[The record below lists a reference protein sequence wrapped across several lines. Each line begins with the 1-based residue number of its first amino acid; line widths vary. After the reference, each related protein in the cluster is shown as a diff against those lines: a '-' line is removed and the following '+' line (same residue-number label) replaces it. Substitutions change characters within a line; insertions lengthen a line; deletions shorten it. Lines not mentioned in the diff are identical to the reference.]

1 MGFGAAEP
9 FSSAAI
15 MLRRL
20 LLSRSEA
27 RSLKLVGCGYAGG
40 ANVTISELG
49 SLGEFV
55 SSIAVVVTLIYLATQ
70 LRQTTKAIRAAS
82 TQALDQSITGNI
94 CFVGVHP
101 RGRSSHGAGLE
112 RSRVALRGRGVHFQ
126 TLIAAFFLTMDSSF
140 WSYRNSLLPVELWE
154 REQEVIRTWVNRP
167 GGRIAW
173 EQKRSQVSK
182 PFREY
187 VEANL
192 RDDP

>member
-1 MGFGAAEP
+1 MERGL
-9 FSSAAI
+9 SAHESPSEEEAI
-15 MLRRL
+15 
-20 LLSRSEA
+20 
-27 RSLKLVGCGYAGG
+27 
-40 ANVTISELG
+40 
-49 SLGEFV
+49 
-55 SSIAVVVTLIYLATQ
+55 
-70 LRQTTKAIRAAS
+70 
-82 TQALDQSITGNI
+82 
-94 CFVGVHP
+94 
-101 RGRSSHGAGLE
+101 
-112 RSRVALRGRGVHFQ
+112 HFQ

-187 VEANL
+187 VETNL

>member
-1 MGFGAAEP
+1 M
-9 FSSAAI
+9 
-15 MLRRL
+15 
-20 LLSRSEA
+20 
-27 RSLKLVGCGYAGG
+27 
-40 ANVTISELG
+40 TISELG

-55 SSIAVVVTLIYLATQ
+55 SSIAVIVTLIYLATQ
-70 LRQTTKAIRAAS
+70 LRQNTKAIRAAS

-94 CFVGVHP
+94 ALWASTQDNAVLME
-101 RGRSSHGAGLE
+101 RGLNAHESLSEEEAI
-112 RSRVALRGRGVHFQ
+112 HFQ
-126 TLIAAFFLTMDSSF
+126 TLIAAFFLTMDSSY
-140 WSYRNSLLPVELWE
+140 WSYRNALLPVELWD
-154 REQEVIRTWVNRP
+154 REQEVIRAWVNRP